1 MQTYLLKSHSQSND
15 YMTLLEEVDEG
26 YIVRIVRDKDGY
38 EEVITDFISKMLFD
52 SCVRTGYITK
62 VEDAKTFG
70 FGDRRYSCLES
81 GIDSDDWGVL

>member
-15 YMTLLEEVDEG
+15 YMTLLEEVNDG

-38 EEVITDFISKMLFD
+38 EEVVTDFISKMLFD

-62 VEDAKTFG
+62 VEDAKLSAITA
-70 FGDRRYSCLES
+70 
-81 GIDSDDWGVL
+81 

>member
-62 VEDAKTFG
+62 VEDAKLSAITA
-70 FGDRRYSCLES
+70 
-81 GIDSDDWGVL
+81 

>member
-1 MQTYLLKSHSQSND
+1 
-15 YMTLLEEVDEG
+15 MTLLEEVDEG

-62 VEDAKTFG
+62 VEDAKLSAITA
-70 FGDRRYSCLES
+70 
-81 GIDSDDWGVL
+81 

>member
-15 YMTLLEEVDEG
+15 YMTLLEEIDEG

-62 VEDAKTFG
+62 VEDAKLSAITA
-70 FGDRRYSCLES
+70 
-81 GIDSDDWGVL
+81 

>member
-1 MQTYLLKSHSQSND
+1 MESYLLKSHSQSND

-62 VEDAKTFG
+62 VEDAKLSAITA
-70 FGDRRYSCLES
+70 
-81 GIDSDDWGVL
+81 

>member
-1 MQTYLLKSHSQSND
+1 MQSYLLKSHSQSND
-15 YMTLLEEVDEG
+15 YMTILEEVDDG

-62 VEDAKTFG
+62 IENENLTAITA
-70 FGDRRYSCLES
+70 
-81 GIDSDDWGVL
+81 

>member
-38 EEVITDFISKMLFD
+38 EVITDFISKMLFD

-62 VEDAKTFG
+62 VEDVKLSAITA
-70 FGDRRYSCLES
+70 
-81 GIDSDDWGVL
+81 

>member
-1 MQTYLLKSHSQSND
+1 MHTLAL
-15 YMTLLEEVDEG
+15 MMTIALRFIPTLLEEVDEG

-62 VEDAKTFG
+62 VEDAKLSAITA
-70 FGDRRYSCLES
+70 
-81 GIDSDDWGVL
+81 

>member
-1 MQTYLLKSHSQSND
+1 MQSYLLKSHSQSND
-15 YMTLLEEVDEG
+15 YMTILEEVDDG

-62 VEDAKTFG
+62 VEDAKLSAITA
-70 FGDRRYSCLES
+70 
-81 GIDSDDWGVL
+81 

>member
-62 VEDAKTFG
+62 VEDAKLSVITA
-70 FGDRRYSCLES
+70 
-81 GIDSDDWGVL
+81 

>member
-62 VEDAKTFG
+62 IEDAKLSAITA
-70 FGDRRYSCLES
+70 
-81 GIDSDDWGVL
+81 

>member
-62 VEDAKTFG
+62 VEDVKLSAITA
-70 FGDRRYSCLES
+70 
-81 GIDSDDWGVL
+81 

>member
-1 MQTYLLKSHSQSND
+1 MQSYLLKSHSQSND

-38 EEVITDFISKMLFD
+38 EEVVTDFISKMLFD

-62 VEDAKTFG
+62 IEDAKLSAITA
-70 FGDRRYSCLES
+70 
-81 GIDSDDWGVL
+81 

>member
-1 MQTYLLKSHSQSND
+1 
-15 YMTLLEEVDEG
+15 MTILEEVDDG

-62 VEDAKTFG
+62 IENENLTAITA
-70 FGDRRYSCLES
+70 
-81 GIDSDDWGVL
+81 

>member
-1 MQTYLLKSHSQSND
+1 MQTYLLKSQSQSND

-62 VEDAKTFG
+62 VEDAKLSAITA
-70 FGDRRYSCLES
+70 
-81 GIDSDDWGVL
+81 

>member
-1 MQTYLLKSHSQSND
+1 MESYLLKSHSQSND
-15 YMTLLEEVDEG
+15 YMTLLEEVDDG

-62 VEDAKTFG
+62 IEDTKLSAITA
-70 FGDRRYSCLES
+70 
-81 GIDSDDWGVL
+81 

>member
-1 MQTYLLKSHSQSND
+1 MESYLLKSHSQSND

-38 EEVITDFISKMLFD
+38 EEVVTDFISKMLFD

-62 VEDAKTFG
+62 IEDAKLTA
-70 FGDRRYSCLES
+70 
-81 GIDSDDWGVL
+81 ITA

>member
-1 MQTYLLKSHSQSND
+1 MQSYLLKSHSQSND
-15 YMTLLEEVDEG
+15 YMTILEEVDEG

-62 VEDAKTFG
+62 IENENLTAITA
-70 FGDRRYSCLES
+70 
-81 GIDSDDWGVL
+81 

>member
-1 MQTYLLKSHSQSND
+1 MQTYLLKSQSQSND

-26 YIVRIVRDKDGY
+26 YIVRIIRDKDGY

-62 VEDAKTFG
+62 VEDAKLSAITA
-70 FGDRRYSCLES
+70 
-81 GIDSDDWGVL
+81 

>member
-1 MQTYLLKSHSQSND
+1 MPKIKCTYSTLFLEEIFMESYLLKSHSNSND
-15 YMTLLEEVDEG
+15 YMTLLEEVNDG

-62 VEDAKTFG
+62 IENTTLNAITA
-70 FGDRRYSCLES
+70 
-81 GIDSDDWGVL
+81 

>member
-1 MQTYLLKSHSQSND
+1 MESYLLKSHSQSND

-38 EEVITDFISKMLFD
+38 EEVVTDFISKMLFD

-62 VEDAKTFG
+62 IEDAKLSAITA
-70 FGDRRYSCLES
+70 
-81 GIDSDDWGVL
+81 